1 MENFGTRLAE
11 CRRNKNF
18 TQDELA
24 NRLGVTPQALSKWE
38 KGMSSPDISMV
49 CSICEV
55 LDISADYLLGTG
67 PGKLAENEDIN
78 GWEKSWNSLR
88 GCLDQLKIIFG
99 MEIVPAFVDALE
111 GNRYIEKI
119 SLLRQKLA
127 KEGTVLPVVRL
138 MDQSCIKAKEF
149 YILAYEN
156 VLYREEVDQL
166 KIIFGMEI
174 VPAFVDALEG
184 NRYIE
189 KISLLRQKLAKE
201 GTVLP
206 VVRLMDQS
214 CIKAKEFY
222 ILAYEN
228 VLYREEVEQV
238 DENTFDYILGKLEET
253 VRTKYAEIL
262 DADIIKGLADNLRL
276 QYPALI
282 TGIVP
287 EKISYGRLLDVCKF
301 FINRGNS
308 LMYLPKIIE
317 AAERTLREQP
327 GCTTKELSEAVCSQ
341 IERPDNFW
349 VMLNN

>member
-88 GCLDQLKIIFG
+88 GCL
-99 MEIVPAFVDALE
+99 
-111 GNRYIEKI
+111 
-119 SLLRQKLA
+119 
-127 KEGTVLPVVRL
+127 
-138 MDQSCIKAKEF
+138 
-149 YILAYEN
+149 
-156 VLYREEVDQL
+156 DQL